1 MLDIL
6 LEITVALILTI
17 LLFWLWRQGKH
28 SFAQSKHGWNTIL
41 AGFSFLLFG
50 SLLDITDNFESLNWL
65 LFVGDTQ
72 LQAILEKIV
81 GYLGGFLLLAIGL
94 MRWFPTVQSL
104 ADEINDREIAEQR
117 LALSKQEQAN
127 LNKILQTVLD
137 SIPTRVFWKDTQ
149 LNYLGSNSLFA
160 EDAGIHFPN
169 TLVGKSDFDLPWKD
183 TDAEKYR
190 ADDQEVIHSGIAK
203 LHIEEQQLGAKGD
216 TKWVITNKVPL
227 RNNKGELLGVL
238 GTYEDITRQK
248 QLEFNLVKAKEQAE
262 QANKAKS
269 KFVSSMSH
277 ELRTPLN
284 AVLGFTQ
291 LLAFDNDPPLSK
303 DQQESLNY
311 IRESGALL
319 LALINDVLDLSQIEM
334 SQTNIGFE
342 DVDVNSLIAQVAN
355 VIQADAKKSAISI
368 INNVTETPVI
378 NINANYNKLKQILLN
393 FASNAVKYN
402 SEPGAITF
410 SCAKTGKGRA
420 RISVS
425 DTGEGVPE
433 SSFPALFEPFNRLD
447 KANSSIL
454 GTGIGLTICKKMVE
468 LMGGEIGVFN
478 NPDKGLTFW
487 VEFDLA

>member
-6 LEITVALILTI
+6 LEITVALILAI
-17 LLFWLWRQGKH
+17 LLFWLWQQGIH
-28 SFAQSKHGWNTIL
+28 SFAQKRGWHTIL
-41 AGFSFLLFG
+41 TGFSFLLFG
-50 SLLDITDNFESLNWL
+50 SLLDITDNFASLNWL
-65 LFVGDTQ
+65 LFIGNTQ
-72 LQAILEKIV
+72 LEAILEKFV
-81 GYLGGFLLLAIGL
+81 GYLGGFLLVAIGL
-94 MRWFPTVQSL
+94 VRWIPTVQNL
-104 ADEINDREIAEQR
+104 TDEINDREKAEQR

-127 LNKILQTVLD
+127 LNQILQTVLD

-203 LHIEEQQLGAKGD
+203 LHIEEQQLGAMGD

-248 QLEFNLVKAKEQAE
+248 QLELNLVKAKEQAE
-262 QANKAKS
+262 KANKAKS
-269 KFVSSMSH
+269 EFVSSMSH
-277 ELRTPLN
+277 ELRTPMN
-284 AVLGFTQ
+284 AVLGFAQ
-291 LLAFDNDPPLSK
+291 LLALDNKTPLNK
-303 DQQESLNY
+303 DQQESLSY
-311 IRESGALL
+311 ITESGTHL

-334 SQTNIGFE
+334 DQTHIVIE

-355 VIQADAKKSAISI
+355 TIQAEAKKSAISI
-368 INNVTETPVI
+368 VNNVTEIPVI
-378 NINANYNKLKQILLN
+378 NVRANYNKLKQILLN

-402 SEPGAITF
+402 SEQGAITF
-410 SCAKTGKGRA
+410 SCAKTDKGRA
-420 RISVS
+420 RINVC

-447 KANSSIL
+447 KINSSIL
-454 GTGIGLTICKKMVE
+454 GTGIGLTICKELVD

-478 NPDKGLTFW
+478 NPNKGLTFW
-487 VEFDLA
+487 VEFELA

>member
-291 LLAFDNDPPLSK
+291 LLALIM
-303 DQQESLNY
+303 
-311 IRESGALL
+311 IRH
-319 LALINDVLDLSQIEM
+319 
-334 SQTNIGFE
+334 
-342 DVDVNSLIAQVAN
+342 
-355 VIQADAKKSAISI
+355 
-368 INNVTETPVI
+368 
-378 NINANYNKLKQILLN
+378 
-393 FASNAVKYN
+393 
-402 SEPGAITF
+402 
-410 SCAKTGKGRA
+410 
-420 RISVS
+420 
-425 DTGEGVPE
+425 
-433 SSFPALFEPFNRLD
+433 
-447 KANSSIL
+447 
-454 GTGIGLTICKKMVE
+454 
-468 LMGGEIGVFN
+468 
-478 NPDKGLTFW
+478 
-487 VEFDLA
+487 